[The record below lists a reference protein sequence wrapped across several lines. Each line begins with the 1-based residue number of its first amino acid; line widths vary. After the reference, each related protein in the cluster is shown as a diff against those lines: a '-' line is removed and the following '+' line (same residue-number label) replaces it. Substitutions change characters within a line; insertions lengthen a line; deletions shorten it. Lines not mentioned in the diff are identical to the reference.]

1 MPEYVV
7 VPDSLLANV
16 SELAPY
22 FEISYAY
29 VAAKKPKPTTRK
41 KAAVKAKPASKK
53 APSKGK
59 AAKKRSTKRKASIK
73 KRAR

>member
-22 FEISYAY
+22 FGISYAY

-41 KAAVKAKPASKK
+41 KAAVKAKPA
-53 APSKGK
+53 
-59 AAKKRSTKRKASIK
+59 
-73 KRAR
+73 